1 MSKQVKLLMSHL
13 CALCMTDEKHKTG
26 LLVPGKVRKILEF
39 KVEIFKALNSL
50 ENDYRYGFVWNPEK
64 L

>member
-1 MSKQVKLLMSHL
+1 MSHL